1 MGRGLYVRNM
11 AGDLHLALIK
21 NISIIGDGAWGTTLG
36 IHLARKKYPV
46 MLWGAFPDNIA
57 QLKKSRENKKFLPGF
72 KIPPQIKLTSDI
84 NEAISFGDLIVLSAP
99 SEFLAHTLTKIQNT
113 NYKGKVFVSV
123 VKGIQPGTFKRMSEI
138 VHDHLP
144 HVPLVVLSGP
154 TIAIEVALGIP
165 TTAVAAC
172 SNEVLAVSVQQI
184 FNSDTFRIYTNTD
197 VVGVEIGGSVKNVI
211 ALACGICDGL
221 KLGTNTKAAIL
232 TRGLA
237 EITRLG
243 MALGGRRETFY
254 GLAGLGDLATT
265 CFSPNSRNRTVGEAL
280 GRGKKI
286 KDILGGMNAVA
297 EGVITARAVYHLA
310 QKKKIAMPIVTEV
323 YKIIFN
329 NKSTSRAIKD
339 LMGRSLKSE

>member
-1 MGRGLYVRNM
+1 MRIMIR
-11 AGDLHLALIK
+11 K
-21 NISIIGDGAWGTTLG
+21 ISIIGDGGWGTTLA
-36 IHLARKKYPV
+36 IHLSRKKYPV
-46 MLWGAFPDNIA
+46 TLWGAFPENIA
-57 QLKKSRENKKFLPGF
+57 QIIKTRENKKFLPKF
-72 KIPPQIKLTSDI
+72 KIPSQVRLTSDI
-84 NEAISFGDLIVLSAP
+84 DQAIFFGDLIVLSVP
-99 SEFLAHTLTKIQNT
+99 SEYLAATLSKIQNT
-113 NYKGKVFVSV
+113 SYKNKVFISV
-123 VKGIQPGTFKRMSEI
+123 VKGINQKSFKRMSEI
-138 VHDHLP
+138 IHDHLP

-154 TIAIEVALGIP
+154 TIALEVASGIP

-172 SNEVLAVSVQQI
+172 SNENLAVSIQKI

-280 GRGKKI
+280 GRGRKI
-286 KDILGGMNAVA
+286 KDILGSMNAVA
-297 EGVITARAVYHLA
+297 EGVVTAKAVYHLA
-310 QKKKIAMPIVTEV
+310 RAKKIPMPIVTEV
-323 YKIIFN
+323 YKIIFE
-329 NKSTSRAIKD
+329 NKSPNRALKD
-339 LMGRSLKSE
+339 LMKRSLKSE